1 MKLFSPTLGRRLGE
15 AVASALDLPL
25 GTLEERSFEDGEFK
39 IRALETVR
47 RERVYVVQSLN
58 GEAAAGAPEKLMRFL
73 VLIGALKDAGAA
85 EVTAVVPYLP
95 FSRKDRQT
103 QPRDPVT
110 TRHVARLIEAAGADR
125 AVTLDV
131 HNLAAFQNAFRI
143 PTDHLT
149 ALTLFVEWVAE
160 RLGGRDLV
168 VVSPDSGGVKR
179 AETLRIALAKRF
191 GTEIP
196 GAFAEKHR
204 AKGEVSG
211 EALVGPVEG
220 RVALILDDM
229 IASGGTLARAARACL
244 DHGATE
250 AWAFA
255 THGLFAEGAAETLD
269 DDALARVVVTDA
281 CGPPRLPEALVT
293 RKLEIVPV
301 AGLLAEAIR
310 RIDTGGSIVDLL
322 NPEA

>member
-1 MKLFSPTLGRRLGE
+1 M
-15 AVASALDLPL
+15 
-25 GTLEERSFEDGEFK
+25 
-39 IRALETVR
+39 
-47 RERVYVVQSLN
+47 
-58 GEAAAGAPEKLMRFL
+58 
-73 VLIGALKDAGAA
+73 
-85 EVTAVVPYLP
+85 
-95 FSRKDRQT
+95 
-103 QPRDPVT
+103 
-110 TRHVARLIEAAGADR
+110 
-125 AVTLDV
+125 TLDV

-229 IASGGTLARAARACL
+229 IASGGTLARAA
-244 DHGATE
+244 
-250 AWAFA
+250 
-255 THGLFAEGAAETLD
+255 
-269 DDALARVVVTDA
+269 
-281 CGPPRLPEALVT
+281 
-293 RKLEIVPV
+293 
-301 AGLLAEAIR
+301 AGLSGSWRDGSLGLRDAWPVR
-310 RIDTGGSIVDLL
+310 RRGGGD
-322 NPEA
+322 AGR